1 MSTESAPA
9 PVQLSES
16 ARSLRTTL
24 DLLLLDMAPKA
35 VSPATV
41 RWDRPIF
48 ILRSANMG
56 RMQALLDD
64 IVTHC
69 RTPRLH
75 IMSHARD
82 ERTLREMA
90 PCDFT
95 FHAYPTP
102 GRYRLEEIP
111 APALER
117 LRAVEFK
124 TLFFLDTG
132 VFNDLFDEV
141 ERLLAAVAETGMIS
155 FDNDGR
161 YTRPPH
167 RRLHQH
173 AESAFLRLIEWYH
186 LKLEPASTGPLV
198 AQRLQAGPSP
208 NA

>member
-1 MSTESAPA
+1 MSMNSTLT
-9 PVQLSES
+9 PVQLNES

-24 DLLLLDMAPKA
+24 GLLLLDMAPKP
-35 VSPATV
+35 VSPATLQ
-41 RWDRPIF
+41 WDQPIF

-82 ERTLREMA
+82 EETLGQMVS
-90 PCDFT
+90 CDFT

-102 GRYRLEEIP
+102 GRYRLEEVP
-111 APALER
+111 AASLER

-132 VFNDLFDEV
+132 SFSDLFDQV
-141 ERLLAAVAETGMIS
+141 EQLLAAVAEIGMIS
-155 FDNDGR
+155 FNNDGT
-161 YTRPPH
+161 YSRPPL
-167 RRLHQH
+167 RRLHQQ
-173 AESAFLRLIEWYH
+173 AESAFLRLIEWYQF
-186 LKLEPASTGPLV
+186 KLDPGFPDGPV
-198 AQRLQAGPSP
+198 RPDRREHAA
-208 NA
+208 